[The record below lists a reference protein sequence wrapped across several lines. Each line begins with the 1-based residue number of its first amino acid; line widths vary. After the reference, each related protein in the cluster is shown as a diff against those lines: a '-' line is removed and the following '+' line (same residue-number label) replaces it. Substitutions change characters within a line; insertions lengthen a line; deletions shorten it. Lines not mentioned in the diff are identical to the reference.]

1 MKNKTFLSIIGWC
14 VLWSLITLNYF
25 SSIKLGL
32 EMIKEFLV
40 LHGFEMLAVLYGIT
54 GIMVNYLIIKE
65 EFRLRQLR
73 NKYKQ
78 SQ

>member
-25 SSIKLGL
+25 SSIKLGF
-32 EMIKEFLV
+32 EMIKGFLMQ
-40 LHGFEMLAVLYGIT
+40 HGFEMLAVLYGIT
-54 GIMVNYLIIKE
+54 GMMVNYLIIKE

-73 NKYKQ
+73 NKYRRA
-78 SQ
+78 